1 MFVKSTLPKVSG
13 FTKSHNKLQIIKH
26 GLVNFKV
33 NFQQIGD
40 ISPVYFVWLCFAFF

>member
-1 MFVKSTLPKVSG
+1 MFVKCTLPKVSG

-26 GLVNFKV
+26 RLVNFKV
-33 NFQQIGD
+33 NFEQIGD